1 MSQSSLAGPSP
12 HPLGAEDSCSFPYGN
27 PWTKENR
34 WIRVVE
40 VVVVTV
46 VVVVVVV
53 VVVAHVVVVVV
64 QGILNN
70 PESRVTPTRGATG
83 DGLI

>member
-1 MSQSSLAGPSP
+1 MVASGSVATSRGIIQSPSQ
-12 HPLGAEDSCSFPYGN
+12 LGI
-27 PWTKENR
+27 NR
-34 WIRVVE
+34 LHIGDAVA
-40 VVVVTV
+40 V

-53 VVVAHVVVVVV
+53 VVVLVVVA
-64 QGILNN
+64 QGIQNN

>member
-1 MSQSSLAGPSP
+1 MVASGSVATSRGIIQSPSQ
-12 HPLGAEDSCSFPYGN
+12 LGI
-27 PWTKENR
+27 NR
-34 WIRVVE
+34 LHIGDAVA
-40 VVVVTV
+40 V

-53 VVVAHVVVVVV
+53 VVLVVVA
-64 QGILNN
+64 QGIQNN

>member
-12 HPLGAEDSCSFPYGN
+12 HPLGAEDSCSFHYGN
-27 PWTKENR
+27 PWTKDNR

-40 VVVVTV
+40 VVVV
-46 VVVVVVV
+46 
-53 VVVAHVVVVVV
+53 VVVAVVAPVVVVVV
-64 QGILNN
+64 QGIQNN

>member
-1 MSQSSLAGPSP
+1 MVASGSVATSRGIIQSPSQ
-12 HPLGAEDSCSFPYGN
+12 LGI
-27 PWTKENR
+27 NR
-34 WIRVVE
+34 LHIGDAVA
-40 VVVVTV
+40 V

-53 VVVAHVVVVVV
+53 VVVLVVVVVA
-64 QGILNN
+64 QGIQNN